1 VSILYLHF
9 RSIQSLQLTPL
20 SFIVH
25 RFPNKSVD
33 EIHRIDNT
41 DNYIKV
47 DIVGITGKTA
57 PGEFVDEKGIF
68 SAVAPENGTKH
79 TLTVSTYSS
88 HDLTADLPD
97 HFIKSQPLN

>member
-1 VSILYLHF
+1 LKWTQSREVKLTTAQSITTIAAYNVSILDLHIW
-9 RSIQSLQLTPL
+9 SIQSLELTPL
-20 SFIVH
+20 LFIFH

-68 SAVAPENGTKH
+68 SAVAPENGK
-79 TLTVSTYSS
+79 
-88 HDLTADLPD
+88 
-97 HFIKSQPLN
+97 KR